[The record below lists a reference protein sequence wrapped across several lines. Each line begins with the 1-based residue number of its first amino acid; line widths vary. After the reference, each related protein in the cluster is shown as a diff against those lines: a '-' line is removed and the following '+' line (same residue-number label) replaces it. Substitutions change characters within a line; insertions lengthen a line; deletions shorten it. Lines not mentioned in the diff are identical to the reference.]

1 MNLLY
6 SNLVVYVISILVF
19 LAQTSRKLQ
28 FPTRTRVFLMSKQ
41 ESMTESRTA
50 KEITIWVWF

>member
-6 SNLVVYVISILVF
+6 SNLIVYVISILVF

-28 FPTRTRVFLMSKQ
+28 FPTRTRVFLNEQAGEHDVDPPMFQ
-41 ESMTESRTA
+41 FPEGN
-50 KEITIWVWF
+50 